1 MLDLLING
9 SWVTGE
15 GSPLVSTNPV
25 NGERLWSGQSAS
37 LEQVERALSA
47 ARRAAPN
54 WVGLGF
60 DLRRQLVERYSELLQ
75 QEAEPMAVC
84 IAEETGKPLWEARTE
99 VTSMVGKT
107 ALSIRAFN
115 ERTGSRIT
123 EQDGVRMALRHKPHG
138 VLAVF
143 GPYNFPGHLPNG
155 HIVPALLAG
164 NTLLFKP
171 SEQTPLVSRHMVE
184 LWQRAGLPHGVL
196 NLLQGGAEVGQALA
210 ASEQLDG
217 ICFTGSSATGE
228 RLQQQFGNRP
238 GKLLA
243 LEMGGNNPL
252 LLRPVDNIEA
262 ALFCVIQ
269 SAFLSGGQRCSC
281 ARRLLIPVGNWGDE
295 FINRLAEAVGRLKVD
310 NPFADPQPFMGSLI
324 SSAAVGNLLAAQ
336 QRLQLMGAEVVMP
349 MQSVREGSALLTP
362 GLIDVTA
369 LGARAP
375 DEEYFGPML
384 QLIRYRDFDQ
394 AITLANRTRYGLSA
408 GLISDSEAEFDHFHC
423 HIRAG
428 VVNWNRPLT
437 GASGALPFG
446 GIGASGN
453 HRPGA
458 WYAADYCAY
467 PVAGLE
473 SARLELPQSLP
484 PGMVLGAKG

>member
-9 SWVTGE
+9 IWVTGE
-15 GSPLVSTNPV
+15 GRPLVSINPV

-37 LEQVERALSA
+37 LEQVDRALSA
-47 ARRAAPN
+47 ARRAAPD
-54 WVGLGF
+54 WGGLGF
-60 DLRRQLVERYSELLQ
+60 DLRRQLVERYTDLLQ
-75 QEAEPMAVC
+75 QEAEPMAIC

-99 VTSMVGKT
+99 VTSMIGKT
-107 ALSIRAFN
+107 ALSIRAYS
-115 ERTGSRIT
+115 ERTGCHIS
-123 EQDGVRMALRHKPHG
+123 EQNGIRTAVRHKPHG

-171 SEQTPLVSRHMVE
+171 SEQTPLVSRHMVQ

-252 LLRPVDNIEA
+252 VVRSVDNIEA

-269 SAFLSGGQRCSC
+269 SAFLSSGQRCSC

-295 FINRLAEAVGRLKVD
+295 FINRLVEAVGRLTVD
-310 NPFADPQPFMGSLI
+310 APFADPQPFMGSLI
-324 SSAAVGNLLAAQ
+324 SPEAVDNLLAAQ
-336 QRLQLMGAEVVMP
+336 LRLQSMGAEVVLA

-362 GLIDVTA
+362 GLIDVTE

-375 DEEYFGPML
+375 DEEYFGPLL
-384 QLIRYRDFDQ
+384 QLIRYQDFDQ

-408 GLISDSEAEFDHFHC
+408 GLISDSEAEFEHFHR

-467 PVAGLE
+467 PVAGME

>member
-15 GSPLVSTNPV
+15 GSPLVSINPAS
-25 NGERLWSGQSAS
+25 GQRLWSGQSAS
-37 LEQVERALSA
+37 LEQVDRALAA
-47 ARRAAPN
+47 ARWAAPD

-60 DLRRQLVERYSELLQ
+60 DLRRQLVERYTTLLQ
-75 QEAEPMAVC
+75 QEAEPMATC
-84 IAEETGKPLWEARTE
+84 IAKETGKPLWEARTE
-99 VTSMVGKT
+99 VSSMIGKT
-107 ALSIRAFN
+107 ALSIRAYA
-115 ERTGSRIT
+115 ERTGCHIS
-123 EQDGVRMALRHKPHG
+123 EQNGIRTALRHKPHG

-196 NLLQGGAEVGQALA
+196 NLLQGGAEVGHALA

-295 FINRLAEAVGRLKVD
+295 FINRLVEAVGRLTVD
-310 NPFADPQPFMGSLI
+310 DPFADPQPFMGSLI
-324 SSAAVGNLLAAQ
+324 SSAAVDNLLAAQ
-336 QRLQLMGAEVVMP
+336 QRLQLMGAEVVLP

-369 LGARAP
+369 LGAQAP
-375 DEEYFGPML
+375 DEEYFGPLL

-408 GLISDSEAEFDHFHC
+408 GLISDSEAEFDHFHR

-453 HRPGA
+453 LRPGA